1 MLRVTSSTTTT
12 WLIAFVMTVICKK
25 RASIFHH
32 DGKSNSFLAFATSY
46 WQFLSESRVIISYT
60 VHNCIFWF
68 VCILLKINLIS
79 EVMTHYGKQISMN
92 YYSNNVKKRKKK
104 NAQSRQIAITVQLRD
119 PGKSHL
125 LPLAQWRK
133 KNTASRSASE
143 PRVWHPW
150 LCIDWLWVMIQF
162 DSHIMWIN
170 VKANQ
175 VSKSK
180 TCLAIATYW
189 GGGWSSLVFPQ
200 PTLTLDLDPW
210 PWPIISGQGG
220 VPR

>member
-104 NAQSRQIAITVQLRD
+104 NAQSRQIAIAVQLRD

-125 LPLAQWRK
+125 LSWAQRK
-133 KNTASRSASE
+133 KK
-143 PRVWHPW
+143 HG
-150 LCIDWLWVMIQF
+150 IQI
-162 DSHIMWIN
+162 SQR
-170 VKANQ
+170 A
-175 VSKSK
+175 
-180 TCLAIATYW
+180 
-189 GGGWSSLVFPQ
+189 SSLTPMILHWLAVSHDSVRLPHHVDKCQ
-200 PTLTLDLDPW
+200 SQSSEQIQNLPGNSNVLRGW
-210 PWPIISGQGG
+210 ME
-220 VPR
+220 